1 MAAIITG
8 GTTTGSVDTTSIDEA
23 LSTIR
28 REQAFDTSDIRREQ
42 ENLTATIRRE
52 QAQDTSDV
60 RREQAIGFAGVDS
73 GVKLGVNEQIKETL
87 KAAWKNQD
95 AVKDARYDL
104 NTQGLLNTDRLVNQA
119 STNFQTQSLNDY
131 TAARDLA
138 ALTSST
144 NLSFQ
149 KIASDIAT
157 AQALNAAAAALES
170 SKLGT
175 AIALGQAAT
184 NTAIVADGNATRA
197 LINELKYADLNR
209 QLVERNAELVEERSE
224 RRHWRG
230 HADHWRSTAD
240 ANQFGAQF
248 AQLQSQMQNFQS
260 QLSSSGQG
268 MNNFGTLSGSVGQTS
283 SANNVR

>member
-1 MAAIITG
+1 MGAIITG
-8 GTTTGSVDTTSIDEA
+8 GTTTGSVDTSSIDDA
-23 LSTIR
+23 LSNLR
-28 REQAFDTSDIRREQ
+28 REAAVNTADIRRDQ
-42 ENLTATIRRE
+42 ENISATIRRE

-60 RREQAIGFAGVDS
+60 RREQAVGFAGVDS
-73 GVKLGVNEQIKETL
+73 GVKLATNEQVKETL

-104 NTQGLLNTDRLVNQA
+104 NTQGLLNTDRLATQA

-149 KIASDIAT
+149 KIASDIST
-157 AQALNAAAAALES
+157 AQALNAAASALES

-175 AIALGQAAT
+175 AIALGQAVT
-184 NTAIVADGNATRA
+184 NTQIVADGNATRA
-197 LINELKYADLNR
+197 LINELKYAELNR

-224 RRHWRG
+224 ARHWRG